1 MVPLAALR
9 SESGIIA
16 RRGMLEF
23 GVLRETHEVGRAGD
37 DGKIRVGGAQLF
49 DPIQIMDYLARE
61 CLEHIIGRPGFL
73 ILPKLLEI
81 LERILLAIFRRVH
94 EDTGG
99 KRAVSIAEGALALLN
114 EKACRIRVFLCH
126 GNGCRHAGQARA
138 NDKDVGLFIPFEPIG
153 GRVARAARATGG
165 TLRAATHK
173 SHARE
178 PSNHKRCPRCL
189 HERPSALI
197 CRHKISSP
205 ETAQS
210 LHATICYHAQ
220 VRSCEKT
227 EGSETPVFGQFWK
240 SRISGCDQKQGKQRF
255 EQGKL
260 NAFSAE

>member
-1 MVPLAALR
+1 M
-9 SESGIIA
+9 
-16 RRGMLEF
+16 
-23 GVLRETHEVGRAGD
+23 
-37 DGKIRVGGAQLF
+37 KIPV
-49 DPIQIMDYLARE
+49 E
-61 CLEHIIGRPGFL
+61 
-73 ILPKLLEI
+73 
-81 LERILLAIFRRVH
+81 
-94 EDTGG
+94 
-99 KRAVSIAEGALALLN
+99 N
-114 EKACRIRVFLCH
+114 
-126 GNGCRHAGQARA
+126 
-138 NDKDVGLFIPFEPIG
+138 GLFPLPRGLWPFSMRRHVAFGSSFATVTAAATPAKPSQRQGRRSLHPI
-153 GRVARAARATGG
+153 RTHRRTRRRAARATGG